1 MLQINDMW
9 VSVSKQPPIWIG
21 RTFERFDYSIIVC
34 LYVSTMDRCVP
45 KKITSSP
52 SSFISYDDNKIE
64 NQVLT
69 PWHCVRVCEMW
80 ILCLLFH
87 CCCCCIIKAPWSSRY
102 HISLCFFPFHQTY
115 FLIMCTMCLQP
126 LLLSILPTTP
136 ATHPSHHFPL
146 RFHSISAHLWRIRL
160 TWLNFS
166 HVRYLNWTDIP
177 FRTFN
182 VSYRLMIER
191 YGLFLYIRM
200 CVVCMLHWIHIMCV
214 RVCVCEHMWGRT
226 NKQENWLPSNLN
238 SFLFTWLLLM
248 SSTSSSSS
256 AALSLLLLVLSMLM
270 MIFLIVSHHQRLIH
284 VRAPLTFLSDC

>member
-1 MLQINDMW
+1 
-9 VSVSKQPPIWIG
+9 
-21 RTFERFDYSIIVC
+21 
-34 LYVSTMDRCVP
+34 MDRCVP

-80 ILCLLFH
+80 NVN
-87 CCCCCIIKAPWSSRY
+87 
-102 HISLCFFPFHQTY
+102 
-115 FLIMCTMCLQP
+115 TMLAFP
-126 LLLSILPTTP
+126 LLLLLHHKSTVKLPLSYFVVFFSISSDIFSDYVHHVPAATTP
-136 ATHPSHHFPL
+136 LHSANHPSHPHHFPL

-191 YGLFLYIRM
+191 YGLFLYIRL
-200 CVVCMLHWIHIMCV
+200 CVMCMLHWIHIMYV

-256 AALSLLLLVLSMLM
+256 AALSLLLLFLSMLM
-270 MIFLIVSHHQRLIH
+270 KIFLIVSHHQRLIH